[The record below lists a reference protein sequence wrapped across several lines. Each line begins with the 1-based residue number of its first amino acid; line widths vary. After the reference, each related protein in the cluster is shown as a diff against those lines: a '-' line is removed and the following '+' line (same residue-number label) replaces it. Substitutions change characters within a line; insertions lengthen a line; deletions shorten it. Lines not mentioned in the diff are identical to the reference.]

1 MLKARKIPQRMCLG
15 CREMKSK
22 RELIRIVRSPEAD
35 VLIDLTGKKAGRGA
49 YICPT
54 DICLT
59 KALKSKAL
67 ERALQIA
74 ISAEIIADLKE
85 KVNNGEK

>member
-1 MLKARKIPQRMCLG
+1 MCLG

-22 RELIRIVRSPEAD
+22 RELIRIVRSPEGT
-35 VLIDLTGKKAGRGA
+35 VLLDLTGKKAGRGA
-49 YICPT
+49 YICPSEG
-54 DICLT
+54 CLT

-74 ISAEIIADLKE
+74 ISAEIIDDLKE

>member
-1 MLKARKIPQRMCLG
+1 MCLG

-22 RELIRIVRSPEAD
+22 RDLIRIVRSPEST
-35 VLIDLTGKKAGRGA
+35 VFVDLTGKKAGRGA
-49 YICPT
+49 YICP
-54 DICLT
+54 DENCLA

-67 ERALQIA
+67 ERALQIP
-74 ISAEIIADLKE
+74 IGPEVTADLKE

>member
-1 MLKARKIPQRMCLG
+1 MCLG

-22 RELIRIVRSPEAD
+22 RELIRIVRSPEAE

-49 YICPT
+49 YICPSES
-54 DICLT
+54 CLT

-74 ISAEIIADLKE
+74 IGAEIIDDLKE